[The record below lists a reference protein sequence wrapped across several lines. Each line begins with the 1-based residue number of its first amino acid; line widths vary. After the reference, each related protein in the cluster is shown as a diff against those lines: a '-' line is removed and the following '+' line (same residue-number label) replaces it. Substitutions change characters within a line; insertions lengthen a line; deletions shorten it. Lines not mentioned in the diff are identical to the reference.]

1 MHKKLTIT
9 TIIKI
14 ELGNEY
20 TIPIYCLVPP
30 ANLMDD
36 DDQDDFTFTA
46 TAALPDDK
54 IDCSTLN
61 PFTQS
66 IYSPIDNEHLVRAP
80 DSSSNP
86 FSIIVRLST
95 DKDVKIVIHSKKET
109 IGMLKTRIFESKEA
123 NLDIK
128 KHVVRFIYLGH
139 ILLENMSILCE
150 EDLEDIDPEQA
161 FAQKGA
167 VRITNDCVIQALVA
181 TRKETI
187 TASVPQ
193 P

>member
-1 MHKKLTIT
+1 
-9 TIIKI
+9 
-14 ELGNEY
+14 
-20 TIPIYCLVPP
+20 
-30 ANLMDD
+30 MDD
-36 DDQDDFTFTA
+36 DHDDFTFTA
-46 TAALPDDK
+46 TAATDLTDDQ

-86 FSIIVRLST
+86 FSILVRLST

-123 NLDIK
+123 GLDIK
-128 KHVVRFIYLGH
+128 KHVIRFIYLGH

-150 EDLEDIDPEQA
+150 EDLKDIDPEQA
-161 FAQKGA
+161 FSQKGA

-181 TRKETI
+181 TRKET
-187 TASVPQ
+187 TAVVVVP
-193 P
+193 